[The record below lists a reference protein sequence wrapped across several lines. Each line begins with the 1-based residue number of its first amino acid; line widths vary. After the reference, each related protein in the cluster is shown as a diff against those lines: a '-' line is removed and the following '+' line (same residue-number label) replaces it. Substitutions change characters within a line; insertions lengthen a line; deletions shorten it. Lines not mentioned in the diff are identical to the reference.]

1 MDKQLPRNNTKGG
14 RSPIAGVQKAQWTAE
29 VHALI
34 RGAVTL
40 PSFPTNFVPP
50 MPNRP
55 DKFPNIS
62 IEDHTKTHQ
71 ASFLKIR
78 RPMSAGMAKWV
89 VQQLE
94 LTCLVGSPEE
104 QAKKLASEVPV
115 YSVALE
121 FQDAYWNLGLPSP
134 AALDE
139 HIKELKRAK
148 PTVDAKLKLETRTEY
163 GPVVLGHAEGPM
175 SMAVTALPAVSGR
188 TYDKWDA
195 KCREVYGATIG
206 LGALLAPATIVYSNL
221 TKPSEVIRGALL
233 AAAGEPSA
241 PTVAVVREEQPQ
253 GESLP
258 KVRRISHPVDGTP
271 VVSLRSSTFGWASEE
286 WMRETDSAGNVLYH
300 HTSCLPFGARK
311 KPPALP
317 VGFES
322 GATGRLQPR
331 RRSRVDV
338 HHDLLLPGG
347 DTLEPRA
354 SGETEWRSAAVEL

>member
-1 MDKQLPRNNTKGG
+1 MDKQLPRNNIKGG
-14 RSPIAGVQKAQWTAE
+14 RPAIAGVQKACWTAE
-29 VHALI
+29 VQALV
-34 RGAVTL
+34 RGAVTV

-134 AALDE
+134 AALDK

-195 KCREVYGATIG
+195 KCREVYGSTIG
-206 LGALLAPATIVYSNL
+206 LGALLAPATLVYRNL
-221 TKPSEVIRGALL
+221 NKPVEVIRSALL
-233 AAAGEPSA
+233 AASVEPS
-241 PTVAVVREEQPQ
+241 TVEVAEEEELPV
-253 GESLP
+253 ENPP
-258 KVRRISHPVDGTP
+258 KVRRISHPADGAQP
-271 VVSLRSSTFGWASEE
+271 PSFRSSTFAWVNED
-286 WMRETDSAGNVLYH
+286 WMREVDNIGTVSYH
-300 HTSCLPFGARK
+300 HKSCLPFGALK
-311 KPPALP
+311 APPGLP
-317 VGFES
+317 VVLDG
-322 GATGRLQPR
+322 GASRHLQPR
-331 RRSRVDV
+331 RRSWGEVQ
-338 HHDLLLPGG
+338 HDLFLPGG
-347 DTLEPRA
+347 GTLASRA